1 MIAGLTQGACS
12 AFGMWGPALANPNKV
27 LQLRAL
33 DWDMNGYINKKI
45 ALNCEQVLLETSLE
59 LLCIIQM
66 LEKEIH
72 SLILEYWDLL
82 EDLLVYL
89 FEIHSFYRNFRC
101 PTWNI

>member
-45 ALNCEQVLLETSLE
+45 TKL
-59 LLCIIQM
+59 
-66 LEKEIH
+66 
-72 SLILEYWDLL
+72 
-82 EDLLVYL
+82 
-89 FEIHSFYRNFRC
+89 
-101 PTWNI
+101 